1 MITAGVDLS
10 SQIDRTAACLVDWS
24 VPHAS
29 VTALALG
36 VDDDTIARL
45 MVTVV
50 KLGIDVPFGWPTAFV
65 DAVAQHS
72 RDGSWPADYLHDDNS
87 ALRYRR
93 TDLWV
98 WKTLKTRPPLS
109 VSSDRIALPA
119 MRAAALF
126 SRQVPR
132 VALDGSGIL
141 VEVYPAAALRR
152 WGLPSQ
158 QYKGKDYSD
167 ARRALVERF
176 LEETAGWLS
185 VRSDHVELCLSSDD
199 ALDAL
204 IAALVARAAA
214 VALVEPVP
222 NEDQAVAVREG
233 WIAVPCLGSLSLLAG
248 VETVA
253 S

>member
-1 MITAGVDLS
+1 ME
-10 SQIDRTAACLVDWS
+10 WS
-24 VPHAS
+24 DSRAI

-36 VDDDTIARL
+36 VDDDTIAGL
-45 MVTVV
+45 MATVG
-50 KLGIDVPFGWPTAFV
+50 KLGIDVPLGWPTTFA

-72 RDGSWPADYLHDDNS
+72 RDGSWPADYLHADNS
-87 ALRYRR
+87 AFRFRR

-98 WKTLKTRPPLS
+98 WRTLKTRPPLS

-126 SRQVPR
+126 SRRVPR
-132 VALDGSGIL
+132 VALDGSGVL

-167 ARRALVERF
+167 ARRVLVERF
-176 LEETAGWLS
+176 LEETAEWLT
-185 VRSDHVELCLSSDD
+185 VRSDGVELCLWSDD

-204 IAALVARAAA
+204 IAALVARAAS

-222 NEDQAVAVREG
+222 KEDHAFALREG
-233 WIAVPCLGSLSLLAG
+233 WIAVPCTGSLSLLAL
-248 VETVA
+248 
-253 S
+253 